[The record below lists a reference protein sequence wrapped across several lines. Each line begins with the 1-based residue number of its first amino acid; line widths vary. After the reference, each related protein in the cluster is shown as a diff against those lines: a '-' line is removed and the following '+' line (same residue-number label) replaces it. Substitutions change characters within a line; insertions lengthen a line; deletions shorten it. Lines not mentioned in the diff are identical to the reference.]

1 MNRVGFGQIARFNVY
16 SLGAFKTFYK
26 ITFSRERGE
35 KE

>member
-1 MNRVGFGQIARFNVY
+1 MNRVGFDPFVRFNVY